1 MDNLVIKNVEFCNT
15 ELLAIQEKETG
26 KIYAGINCILRE
38 LGFDD
43 GQIRYRRDK
52 WIDDKSI
59 GKGVRK
65 FLHPYTDGGLQETYC
80 IDVMKLPLAIAKIE
94 ITPKMEQNIPDLSK
108 KLEKYQDECADVL
121 AAAFLQKEKEVS
133 ALERLAL
140 CSQAILEVN
149 EKVENVEQ
157 RVDRLEYDAPLYAA
171 EADELC
177 QAVKKKGT
185 QLLGGKKSNAYRNS
199 KLRDSVYRNIYNAI
213 KYQFDLR
220 DSSGKYK
227 SYKALQRK
235 HFRKALELVKE
246 YDLPIFLKEK
256 VENENAQINLE
267 VA

>member
-1 MDNLVIKNVEFCNT
+1 MVEKLV
-15 ELLAIQEKETG
+15 
-26 KIYAGINCILRE
+26 
-38 LGFDD
+38 
-43 GQIRYRRDK
+43 
-52 WIDDKSI
+52 
-59 GKGVRK
+59 
-65 FLHPYTDGGLQETYC
+65 
-80 IDVMKLPLAIAKIE
+80 
-94 ITPKMEQNIPDLSK
+94 
-108 KLEKYQDECADVL
+108 KYQLKAKDVL
-121 AAAFLQKEKEVS
+121 AEAFLPKRKKMS
-133 ALERLAL
+133 ALELL
-140 CSQAILEVN
+140 ELHGQAILEVN

-157 RVDRLEYDAPLYAA
+157 RVDRLEYDVPLYAA

-267 VA
+267 VAG

>member
-1 MDNLVIKNVEFCNT
+1 MRNLIVKNVDVFGDTIVAAQDAEGNIWAGVKWFCEGLGLTEDQIKNERKKIQKDLVLKEGVSNLT
-15 ELLAIQEKETG
+15 LLT
-26 KIYAGINCILRE
+26 N
-38 LGFDD
+38 
-43 GQIRYRRDK
+43 
-52 WIDDKSI
+52 
-59 GKGVRK
+59 
-65 FLHPYTDGGLQETYC
+65 GGLQEVLC
-80 IDVMKLPLAIAKIE
+80 LGIDFVPLWLAKIS
-94 ITPKMEQNIPDLSK
+94 ITPNMKETNPELVE
-108 KLEKYQDECADVL
+108 KLVKYQLKAKDVL
-121 AAAFLQKEKEVS
+121 AEAFLPKRKKMS
-133 ALERLAL
+133 ALELL
-140 CSQAILEVN
+140 ELHGQAILEVN

-157 RVDRLEYDAPLYAA
+157 RVDRLEYDVPLYAA

-185 QLLGGKKSNAYRNS
+185 QLLGGKKSNAYKNS

-235 HFRKALELVKE
+235 HFSRAMELVKE